1 MVVYLG
7 GMETPSPFTT
17 PTDEHVRDAVGRL
30 VRAFDPLRVV
40 VFGSVGRGEARPG
53 SDLDLLM
60 VLPRVDDKRALR
72 VAARRALADL
82 DVAKDVVVTTPEE
95 ISQRGAVIGTVLREA
110 LRDGRTVYERPV
122 RGAHA

>member
-82 DVAKDVVVTTPEE
+82 DVA
-95 ISQRGAVIGTVLREA
+95 
-110 LRDGRTVYERPV
+110 RTSS
-122 RGAHA
+122 